1 MEYEIKHR
9 LAITSAII
17 LVGFAILSG
26 VMWTVTR
33 NPQQLLARDGRR
45 SFDAAPTALQQ
56 PSPQTSIIAPSTAPK
71 MQPGAATPDKT
82 PTSTLESTEP
92 AAPATEETPV
102 IAPPKK
108 KKPKPQKPRPKFD
121 DVEEN
126 GRASRSRGPVFP
138 DLFGIF
144 N

>member
-9 LAITSAII
+9 LAITSTII
-17 LVGFAILSG
+17 LVAFAILSG

-33 NPQQLLARDGRR
+33 NPQQLLARDGLRG
-45 SFDAAPTALQQ
+45 FDAAPATIKQ
-56 PSPQTSIIAPSTAPK
+56 PSSQMPAAPSAAPK
-71 MQPGAATPDKT
+71 AQTGSATPDKT
-82 PTSTLESTEP
+82 LIPTLESTEP
-92 AAPATEETPV
+92 APAPTEETLV
-102 IAPPKK
+102 VAPPKK

-126 GRASRSRGPVFP
+126 GRAPRSRSPAFP